1 MRRGRDGTEVHLITE
16 KELSE
21 TLRTARNDLFWQFC
35 DTALW
40 WENDDPRDAKAAEW
54 VYSLSLSIDDVED
67 ATLIAYLEL
76 FDCRQEDED
85 EFYELLIPQAGHG
98 FHRPQTPLC
107 VNSFPS
113 GLVGRSAKHRVSWL

>member
-1 MRRGRDGTEVHLITE
+1 MIEVHLITE

-40 WENDDPRDAKAAEW
+40 WENDDPRDAKAAELL
-54 VYSLSLSIDDVED
+54 YSLSLSIDDVED

-76 FDCRQEDED
+76 FDCRQADED
-85 EFYELLIPQAGHG
+85 EFYELL
-98 FHRPQTPLC
+98 
-107 VNSFPS
+107 NST
-113 GLVGRSAKHRVSWL
+113 GRSWFPPTADAFVRKFISERTGSWVDPQNIG